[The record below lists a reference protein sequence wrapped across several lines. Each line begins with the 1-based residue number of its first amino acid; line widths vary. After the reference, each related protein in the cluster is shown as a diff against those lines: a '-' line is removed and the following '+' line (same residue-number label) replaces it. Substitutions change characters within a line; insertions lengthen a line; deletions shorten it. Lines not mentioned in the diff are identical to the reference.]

1 MLGEVVGSYR
11 ITGQIGA
18 GGMGAVYEAE
28 HLLLGRRAAVKVLLP
43 DRCTD
48 KETVER
54 FFNEARATTRIQH
67 PGIVKIFDY
76 GHLESGNAF
85 IVMELLEGESLGT
98 RLKREGRFSS
108 TQAIAIARHIA
119 GLLGEAH
126 RHGVIHRDLKPDN
139 VFLVPDPALPRGE
152 RAKVLDFGI
161 AKLADDEEGGG
172 LQTKTGTLMGTPVYM
187 SPEQCRGA
195 GGVDHRSDIYAL
207 GCVLYQMLCGR
218 PPFVAEGSGEIIAAH
233 IHVEPSPVRVYEAS
247 VPPDL
252 EAVVMKLLQKDVA
265 LRYQTMEQVIEALNG
280 AVPFSVGVPEP
291 SLAASGHFAAAQT
304 EPDLAKVPADFD
316 VGTTLASHARQSQE
330 QTAVTAPKAPA
341 MSLAA
346 KVLLGVGALG
356 VAAGVALL
364 LRGGNEKAAVVA
376 APVQADAQVAP
387 VIAPKPFVEAPV
399 ERPVVERPV
408 VERPVV
414 ERLKAAT
421 TVVLTIVSEPPGAR
435 IYRQSDGVRLG
446 ETPLDVTVRKGKG
459 MAAFYLKKSGYSR
472 ASLEVATTDDAQV
485 MTVLERRGS
494 RGASSDDSKP
504 FSEKPVDDTPVPEK
518 PVDDAPVPEKPVDD
532 TPEPGRN
539 DAIDPFAKPSQS
551 GAL

>member
-98 RLKREGRFSS
+98 RLKREGKFSS

-265 LRYQTMEQVIEALNG
+265 LRYQTMEHVIEALNG

-304 EPDLAKVPADFD
+304 EQDLAKVPADFD

-341 MSLAA
+341 MSLAV
-346 KVLLGVGALG
+346 KVLIGVGALG
-356 VAAGVALL
+356 VAAGVALV

-376 APVQADAQVAP
+376 APALADAQVAAVVEP
-387 VIAPKPFVEAPV
+387 VVELAPEPV
-399 ERPVVERPV
+399 VDNPVVERPA
-408 VERPVV
+408 VERPN
-414 ERLKAAT
+414 AAA
-421 TVVLTIVSEPPGAR
+421 TVVLTIASEPPGAR

-446 ETPLDVTVRKGKG
+446 VTPLDVTVRKGKG

-472 ASLEVATTDDAQV
+472 ASLEVATTDDVQV
-485 MTVLERRGS
+485 MTALDRRGS
-494 RGASSDDSKP
+494 RGSSSDTGAVP
-504 FSEKPVDDTPVPEK
+504 EKPIDDTPVPEK
-518 PVDDAPVPEKPVDD
+518 PIDDPPVPEK
-532 TPEPGRN
+532 PEPGRN
-539 DAIDPFAKPSQS
+539 DAIDPFAKPSQA

>member
-43 DRCTD
+43 DRCSD
-48 KETVER
+48 KDIVER

-67 PGIVKIFDY
+67 PGIVKIYDY

-98 RLKREGRFSS
+98 RLKREGHFTS

-126 RHGVIHRDLKPDN
+126 RHGIIHRDLKPDN

-161 AKLADDEEGGG
+161 AKLADDEDGTG

-195 GGVDHRSDIYAL
+195 GAIDHRSDIYAL

-218 PPFVAEGSGEIIAAH
+218 PPFIAEGSGEVIAAH
-233 IHVEPSPVRVYEAS
+233 IHVEPSPVRVYES
-247 VPPDL
+247 SIPPSL
-252 EAVVMKLLQKDVA
+252 EKVVMKLLEKDVNE
-265 LRYQTMEQVIEALNG
+265 RYQTMEEVIEALNE

-291 SLAASGHFAAAQT
+291 SLAASGHFASAQT
-304 EPDLAKVPADFD
+304 ERDLDRVAEEFAE
-316 VGTTLASHARQSQE
+316 GTTLASTARQSE
-330 QTAVTAPKAPA
+330 EHNTAVTVPKRRIGA
-341 MSLAA
+341 MAIALFA
-346 KVLLGVGALG
+346 VGVVGAG
-356 VAAGVALL
+356 TIVALFV
-364 LRGGNEKAAVVA
+364 RSEDEKTATAAAPELADAGEVVA
-376 APVQADAQVAP
+376 IEPAVPIEKPKP
-387 VIAPKPFVEAPV
+387 VIEKPD
-399 ERPVVERPV
+399 PVVEVPKIS
-408 VERPVV
+408 E
-414 ERLKAAT
+414 
-421 TVVLTIVSEPPGAR
+421 TVVLTIESNPSGAR

-446 ETPLDVTVRKGKG
+446 ETPFHVKVRRGSG
-459 MAAFYLKKSGYSR
+459 VAAFYLKKSGYHR
-472 ASLEVATTDDAQV
+472 ASLEMPIIDDARV
-485 MTVLERRGS
+485 MTELQRRGGS
-494 RGASSDDSKP
+494 EGPDSKLVEDKP
-504 FSEKPVDDTPVPEK
+504 VEKPDEEKPVEEPVEEK
-518 PVDDAPVPEKPVDD
+518 PVEKPI
-532 TPEPGRN
+532 EEKKGPGRN
-539 DAIDPFAKPSQS
+539 DAIDPFASSTKVEESQT
-551 GAL
+551 